1 MVTLGPVFLFK
12 GNMKQN
18 ATDIAR
24 MLTER
29 LREAFLSRVPAARS
43 YAAMVENKGGR
54 IVIDHIG
61 FRSLDMNTGEQP
73 AGIQAVR
80 HIFECF
86 GFHAAG
92 NYVLPKKKLKAIFL
106 EHDAPDLPKIFV
118 SQLNVQQL
126 PGWAKLLLPEV
137 VSETPYLLSD
147 LGIELLSRSK
157 QDGQLTSEAA
167 EILTDELSG
176 YFRRPWNPPPKDTV
190 IKLNEVSH
198 YAAWVLLHGNAPS
211 HFAVL
216 INAQEAKSLPNIET
230 TVRALKNAG
239 VAVKENI
246 EGAKGDILRQSATYA
261 VKEEIKVKSDDGPD
275 EITWTYGYLELIER
289 GWQETE
295 DGPRLFQGF
304 IEGQEKNIY
313 DMTRTLDN

>member
-1 MVTLGPVFLFK
+1 
-12 GNMKQN
+12 MKQN
-18 ATDIAR
+18 TADIAG
-24 MLTER
+24 MFTNR
-29 LREAFLSRVPAARS
+29 LQEAFLSRVPAARF
-43 YAAMVENKGGR
+43 YAAMIDQKGGR
-54 IVIDHIG
+54 MVIDHIG
-61 FRSLDMNTGEQP
+61 FRTLDINTGEQP
-73 AGIQAVR
+73 AGIQGIR
-80 HIFECF
+80 HIFECL
-86 GFHAAG
+86 GYHIAG
-92 NYVLPKKKLKAIFL
+92 KYELPKKKLKAIFM
-106 EHDAPDLPKIFV
+106 EHDAPNLPKIFV

-126 PGWAKLLLPEV
+126 PGWAKQLFPEV

-147 LGIELLSRSK
+147 SGIELLSRLK

-211 HFAVL
+211 HFAALV
-216 INAQEAKSLPNIET
+216 NGQQVKSLPDLET
-230 TVRALKNAG
+230 TVRALQKNG

-246 EGAKGDILRQSATYA
+246 EGAKGSILRQTATYA
-261 VKEEIKVKSDDGPD
+261 VKEEIEVKGDDGPD

-295 DGPRLFQGF
+295 DGPQLFQGF
-304 IEGQEKNIY
+304 IENQEKNFY

>member
-1 MVTLGPVFLFK
+1 
-12 GNMKQN
+12 MKQN
-18 ATDIAR
+18 ATDIAG

-29 LREAFLSRVPAARS
+29 LREAYLSRVPAART
-43 YAAMVENKGGR
+43 YAAMIDHKGGR
-54 IVIDHIG
+54 MVIDHIG
-61 FRSLDMNTGEQP
+61 FRTLDMNTGEQP
-73 AGIQAVR
+73 AGIQAIR
-80 HIFECF
+80 HIFECL
-86 GFHAAG
+86 GYHAAG
-92 NYVLPKKKLKAIFL
+92 KYVLPKKRLKAIFM
-106 EHDAPDLPKIFV
+106 EHDALNLPKIFV

-126 PGWAKLLLPEV
+126 PGWAKQLFPEV
-137 VSETPYLLSD
+137 VYETPYLLSD
-147 LGIELLSRSK
+147 PGIELLSRLK
-157 QDGQLTSEAA
+157 QNGQLTSEAA
-167 EILTDELSG
+167 EILTDELLG
-176 YFRRPWNPPPKDTV
+176 YFRRPWNPPPKETI

-216 INAQEAKSLPNIET
+216 VNDQEVKSLPDIET
-230 TVRALKNAG
+230 TVRALQKAG

-246 EGAKGDILRQSATYA
+246 EGAKGSILRQSATYA
-261 VKEEIKVKSDDGPD
+261 VKEEIEVKGDYGPD

-295 DGPRLFQGF
+295 DGPQLFQGF